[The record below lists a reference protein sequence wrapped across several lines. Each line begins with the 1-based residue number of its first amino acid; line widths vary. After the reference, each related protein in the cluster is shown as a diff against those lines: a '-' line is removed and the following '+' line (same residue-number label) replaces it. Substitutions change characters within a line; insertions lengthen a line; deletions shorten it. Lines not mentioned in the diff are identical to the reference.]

1 MFSYGKLKDQKVSGS
16 KKGINAV
23 LHLKASSF
31 KSFHGLDAPTVYQLL
46 SDLSL
51 KKYSLKEI
59 SIHCRDI
66 KAVQKVQA
74 SFLKVTN
81 CDSWEEAMTKY
92 PYFTTPEKL
101 EPFKKL
107 DFQFLITF

>member
-1 MFSYGKLKDQKVSGS
+1 MFSDGKLKDQQVSGS

-31 KSFHGLDAPTVYQLL
+31 KPFRGLDAPTVYQLL
-46 SDLSL
+46 SDLSH

-74 SFLKVTN
+74 SFLTAN
-81 CDSWEEAMTKY
+81 HGRRRRLS
-92 PYFTTPEKL
+92 TPIL
-101 EPFKKL
+101 QHPRN
-107 DFQFLITF
+107 